1 MDKKKLNMVMTIT
14 GIVIAFIM
22 VIDMFVI
29 QKHRNV
35 NAGENLLQAE
45 TTRSVEDETLT
56 TGVAED
62 ETKEVTSAEETQPE
76 TEKETEAATAAPTE
90 PPTEAS
96 TEATKAVE
104 TKPQPTQA
112 ATAAPTTATT
122 VAPTTAPPTVAP
134 TTAPTTAPPTVAP
147 TTVAPTTA
155 STQAPAQR
163 PYSVRFTKSNSYPGS
178 GGLVTQYDVNVNN
191 TSDRE
196 FNGWEVKAALPTGY
210 QVVNSWNVDITV
222 NNGVIIFRPVTYNA
236 SIGAGNSISFGVVI
250 SGPDEIN
257 LREM

>member
-134 TTAPTTAPPTVAP
+134 TT
-147 TTVAPTTA
+147 VAPTTA

-210 QVVNSWNVDITV
+210 QVVKSWNVDITV